1 MKKYIVMIILLLGT
15 LSTLI
20 VINNKIKN
28 NIDNNKEISNLNY
41 KDSEAL
47 KDKKKELENSIE
59 AQKIKISE
67 LESEIKSLN
76 DTLESDK
83 NKLEELDN

>member
-28 NIDNNKEISNLNY
+28 NIDNNKEILNLNY